1 MKNLKLIM
9 CLLIS
14 FLLIGETIGQQFQV
28 SQGTS
33 ATEMANALAGD
44 GVEISNAE
52 TRGGNG
58 LQKGLFF
65 NGADLIGIE
74 NGVILTTG
82 QASYAT
88 NMDNIHMG
96 GQRLLPN
103 ELENTLITE
112 DPDLEQLQG
121 NLKGVSIFEFDV
133 VISKSLL
140 EFEFV
145 FASDEYPDYVG
156 SSFNDVFG
164 FFISGPGIEGEF
176 SNGAKN
182 IAVVPGTNDFISVN
196 TLNHLENEQLFNWGG
211 GSLNNNGTDITY
223 RGFTDVLKVSCPVTC
238 GETYH
243 IKMAISN
250 VNDKNFDSAV
260 FLKEG
265 SLFSEFTIDY
275 LFTDAQPICEGQLFN
290 MTVEGGENGWTYEW
304 SDGQITSIPNASTIA
319 SLDINSYSVTVT
331 DENGCSLTSEVSVS
345 VHASDNE
352 PPFTSGIDGIPFLPN
367 SGEFS
372 ASVHAG
378 ETLCFDIPT
387 FDDSGEIVKIIAINL
402 PSGAIFS
409 DDDAFQET
417 GTFCWTPT
425 ADDFGIYYFDV
436 LLEDGNVCGVE
447 QSIYTFEVKVLC
459 PYCPKEIF
467 YENRQPL
474 PNGVPLPPHTIAG
487 DRITAGESVD
497 PNQVDG
503 IVDTG
508 EDQVIFQAPE
518 IITIEPGFIAGPGF
532 QAIIDPAACTYDCA
546 ACCDDFE
553 GFTYDQIPNQFTPG
567 GEFFEFWYVPDD
579 AHPFCAFNAQGFRLT
594 IFNRWGTPVYSLNEE
609 YSTSTCCPFQA
620 PAPENSLEHSS
631 IYWDGLNI
639 NGAPSNNGVYFYV
652 VTLFSCG
659 QNESFSGAVALFDP
673 PSSIAAN
680 DDPNGIVTQ
689 NTFINMDTVDEET
702 IELAQREIEKFTE
715 PLVYPNPFTDIIFV
729 SLVSEKSVIEIYSS
743 EGKLVTSMQSNSY
756 TENIDVSNL
765 ASGTYVLKIVSEGNS
780 HEQLIIKE

>member
-14 FLLIGETIGQQFQV
+14 FLLAGETIGQQFQV

-44 GVEISNAE
+44 GVVISNAE
-52 TRGGNG
+52 TSGNVM
-58 LQKGLFF
+58 QKGLFF
-65 NGADLIGIE
+65 NGGSLLGIE

-88 NMDNIHMG
+88 NTNNIASG
-96 GQRLLPN
+96 LSRPIPN
-103 ELENTLITE
+103 DLEHTLITE
-112 DPDLEQLQG
+112 DPDLEQLQDA
-121 NLKGVSIFEFDV
+121 LDGVSIFEFDV

-145 FASDEYPDYVG
+145 FASEEYPNWVG
-156 SSFNDVFG
+156 SQFNDVFG

-176 SNGAKN
+176 SNEAKN
-182 IAVVPGTNDFISVN
+182 IAIVPGTDEFISVN
-196 TLNHLENEQLFNWGG
+196 TINHLDNSQFFNWGG
-211 GSLNNNGTDITY
+211 GQNGGTNLTY
-223 RGFTDVLKVSCPVTC
+223 GGYTDVLKVSCPVIC

-243 IKMAISN
+243 IKIAISN
-250 VNDKNFDSAV
+250 VNDDNLDSAI

-304 SDGQITSIPNASTIA
+304 SDGQVTSVPSISTIA
-319 SLDINSYSVTVT
+319 SLDVNAYNVTVT
-331 DENGCSLTSEVSVS
+331 DENGCMLSGQVTVS

-352 PPFTSGIDGIPFLPN
+352 PPFTSGIDGIPYVPS
-367 SGEFS
+367 SGEFT

-378 ETLCFDIPT
+378 ETLCFQIPT
-387 FDDSGEIVKIIAINL
+387 YDDSGERVTIFADPSSL
-402 PSGAIFS
+402 PQGASFIG
-409 DDDAFQET
+409 DDAFQEI

-436 LLEDGNVCGVE
+436 LLEDENVCGAE

-497 PNQVDG
+497 PDQVDG

-553 GFTYDQIPNQFTPG
+553 GFTYDQIPNIFS
-567 GEFFEFWYVPDD
+567 PDEGALD
-579 AHPFCAFNAQGFRLT
+579 WSITDVGHPNCAFGAQGFRLT
-594 IFNRWGTPVYSLNEE
+594 IFNRWGTPVYTFNEE
-609 YSTSTCCPFQA
+609 YSTSTCCPFQS
-620 PAPENSLEHSS
+620 PAPENNLERSS
-631 IYWDGLNI
+631 IYWDGHNI
-639 NGAPSNNGVYFYV
+639 NGTPSNDGEYFYV
-652 VTLFSCG
+652 VTFFSCG
-659 QNESFSGAVALFDP
+659 HNES
-673 PSSIAAN
+673 IAGSVLLISDVVPQMTSN
-680 DDPNGIVTQ
+680 DDAIGIHEE
-689 NTFINMDTVDEET
+689 NNFLEIESIDSET
-702 IELAQREIEKFTE
+702 IELAQKEIEKFKE
-715 PLVYPNPFTDIIFV
+715 PIVYPNPFTDVIFV
-729 SLVSEKSVIEIYSS
+729 SLVSEKSVIEIYSL
-743 EGKLVTSMQSNSY
+743 EGKLVTSLQSNSY
-756 TENIDVSNL
+756 TESIDVSNL